1 MAGLIGP
8 AGEGVK
14 EARDTTPS
22 ALAAPGRGTI
32 DAVLSSRTAWDLAAN
47 ALAARTDALRES
59 GRPVLDLAES
69 NPTRAGLAWDPGELA
84 AILADP
90 RAATYEPTPQGLPAA
105 RAAVAE
111 YLAARGAPVDSD
123 RILLTASTSEAYALL
138 FKLLC
143 DPGDEVLVP
152 APSYPLLDLLAD
164 LEAVRL
170 VRYPL
175 RYDGSWHVDLA
186 AVEAAVGPRTRALV
200 AVSPANPTGAVLDG
214 EALAALDRLCA
225 AHDLAL
231 LGDEVFADT
240 ALGPCPSVVADRREA
255 LTFHLSGLSKVCGL
269 PQLKAGWIAAAG
281 PEARVGPALARLEV
295 IADAYLSVSGPAQL
309 ALPPLLARRERFLAP
324 LRARLATNRATLA
337 GIRDAP
343 ATALASAGGWTA
355 VLRIGETVDEES
367 LCLALLDDG
376 VVVQPGFFYDFD
388 RPGYLVVSLLTPPP
402 EFARGIRRV
411 VDRCESADFISP
423 SGR

>member
-1 MAGLIGP
+1 VAPL
-8 AGEGVK
+8 
-14 EARDTTPS
+14 S
-22 ALAAPGRGTI
+22 AVAQRRGTI
-32 DAVLSSRTAWDLAAN
+32 GAVLSSRTAWDLAAN
-47 ALAARTDALRES
+47 ALAARTDALRAS
-59 GRPVLDLAES
+59 GRPVLDLAQS

-84 AILADP
+84 AVLGDE
-90 RAATYEPTPQGLPAA
+90 RAAIYEPTPQGLPEA

-111 YLAARGAPVDSD
+111 YLAARGAPVDAG

-175 RYDGSWHVDLA
+175 RYDGAWHVDLA
-186 AVEAAVGPRTRALV
+186 AIEAAVGPRTRALV

-214 EALAALDRLCA
+214 DELAALDRLCA

-240 ALGPCPSVVADRREA
+240 ALGPCPSVVAEA
-255 LTFHLSGLSKVCGL
+255 GESLAFHLSGLSKVCGL

-281 PEARVGPALARLEV
+281 PAERVGPALARLEV

-309 ALPPLLARRERFLAP
+309 ALPSLLARRERFLAP
-324 LRARLATNRATLA
+324 LRARLAANRTILA
-337 GIRDAP
+337 AIRDAP
-343 ATALASAGGWTA
+343 ATPLASAGGWTA
-355 VLRIGETVDEES
+355 VLRIGQTVDEES

-376 VVVQPGFFYDFD
+376 VVVQPGFFYDFE
-388 RPGYLVVSLLTPPP
+388 RPGYLVVSLLAPPT
-402 EFARGIRRV
+402 EFALGLRRML
-411 VDRCESADFISP
+411 DRCASADFVSP

>member
-1 MAGLIGP
+1 VAPL
-8 AGEGVK
+8 
-14 EARDTTPS
+14 S
-22 ALAAPGRGTI
+22 ALAQRRGTI
-32 DAVLSSRTAWDLAAN
+32 AAVLSSRTAWDLTAN
-47 ALAARTDALRES
+47 ALAARTDALRAS
-59 GRPVLDLAES
+59 GRPVLDLAQS

-84 AILADP
+84 AVLGDE
-90 RAATYEPTPQGLPAA
+90 RAAIYAPTPQGLPEA

-111 YLAARGAPVDSD
+111 YLAARGAPVDAG

-175 RYDGSWHVDLA
+175 RYDGAWHVDLA
-186 AVEAAVGPRTRALV
+186 AIEAAVGPRTRALV

-214 EALAALDRLCA
+214 EELAALDRLCA

-240 ALGPCPSVVADRREA
+240 ALGPCPSVVAGAGESLA
-255 LTFHLSGLSKVCGL
+255 FHLSGLSKVCGL

-281 PEARVGPALARLEV
+281 PAERVGPALARLEV

-309 ALPPLLARRERFLAP
+309 ALPSLLARRERFLAP
-324 LRARLATNRATLA
+324 LRARLAANRTILA
-337 GIRDAP
+337 AIRDAS

-355 VLRIGETVDEES
+355 VLRIRQTVDEES

-376 VVVQPGFFYDFD
+376 VVVQPGFFYDFE
-388 RPGYLVVSLLTPPP
+388 RPGYLVVSLLAPPT
-402 EFARGIRRV
+402 EFALGLRHV
-411 VDRCESADFISP
+411 LDRCASADFVSP